1 MAKIPLRAQI
11 DAIELILAN
20 RKGHIENLE
29 KLVSA
34 RKRPIEEVEVA
45 ERPILGLEAALKT
58 LKWLEANEI
67 RIKKALICQE
77 GA

>member
-20 RKGHIENLE
+20 RKGHIENLG

-34 RKRPIEEVEVA
+34 RKRPIEELEVA

-58 LKWLEANEI
+58 LRWLEYYEA
-67 RIKKALICQE
+67 RIKKALSSQE